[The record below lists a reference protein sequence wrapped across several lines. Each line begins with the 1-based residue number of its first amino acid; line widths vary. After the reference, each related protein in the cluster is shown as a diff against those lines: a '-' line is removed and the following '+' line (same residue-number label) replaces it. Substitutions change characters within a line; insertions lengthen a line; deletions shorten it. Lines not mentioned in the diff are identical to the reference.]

1 MVWFFAMA
9 AVILAYVFE
18 HDVMK
23 PLIERE
29 VRKMTDYAASGL
41 AYGFI
46 FTSFSPLVVW
56 GCFDRNDAHVLLCMA
71 VVYFGV
77 DVIIYI
83 LMMLRVA

>member
-1 MVWFFAMA
+1 MA

-18 HDVMK
+18 HDVMT

-41 AYGFI
+41 EYGFI